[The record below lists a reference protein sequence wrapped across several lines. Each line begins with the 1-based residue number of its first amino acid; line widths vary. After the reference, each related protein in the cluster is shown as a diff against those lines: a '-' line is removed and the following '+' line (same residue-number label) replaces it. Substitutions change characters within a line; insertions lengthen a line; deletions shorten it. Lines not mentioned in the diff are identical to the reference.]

1 MVQSRNSWKMSEI
14 PNLLVREQAV
24 SHTRAITKDK
34 HKYSTVLLQFT
45 AELIFTQF
53 VKMSYRISMVTIFLL
68 FLSIINVISFRGKY
82 PFQRHVLKPLHEA
95 QKFTSF
101 DDMLEKID
109 KPVLVDFFALWC
121 GPCKM
126 MVPVLEEIA
135 GRLENDLKVAKID
148 TDKYPKLGSRF
159 QVEAL
164 PTLILFN
171 KGQVVDRFIGYMN
184 ADDLEVAVKKVSQ
197 SPLTQRF

>member
-1 MVQSRNSWKMSEI
+1 M
-14 PNLLVREQAV
+14 
-24 SHTRAITKDK
+24 IT
-34 HKYSTVLLQFT
+34 F
-45 AELIFTQF
+45 
-53 VKMSYRISMVTIFLL
+53 IFLIL
-68 FLSIINVISFRGKY
+68 FITNISSFRIRST
-82 PFQRHVLKPLHEA
+82 FQRPIIKPLQDA

-109 KPVLVDFFALWC
+109 RPVLVDFFALWC

-135 GRLENDLKVAKID
+135 GRMENDVKVAKID
-148 TDKYPKLGSRF
+148 TDKYPRLGSRF

-171 KGQVVDRFIGYMN
+171 KGQVVDRYIGYMN

-197 SPLTQRF
+197 NTLIERFLRFCKNKFSCFTEFEQNQPFELVKR